1 MLGSVSRNLARPSA
15 TASRASALRSAAAC
29 FSTSGLPSATAR
41 LKSLRQLM
49 ESNEV
54 VRVLEVHNGLT
65 ALIAEHATGAD
76 GSKFDG

>member
-1 MLGSVSRNLARPSA
+1 MLRC
-15 TASRASALRSAAAC
+15 AAAC
-29 FSTSGLPSATAR
+29 FSTGLPSPTAR

-49 ESNEV
+49 ESNGV

>member
-1 MLGSVSRNLARPSA
+1 MEVSNNGREY
-15 TASRASALRSAAAC
+15 
-29 FSTSGLPSATAR
+29 TSDGVR
-41 LKSLRQLM
+41 LQLV
-49 ESNEV
+49 S

>member
-1 MLGSVSRNLARPSA
+1 MFSSLPRNLARPSA
-15 TASRASALRSAAAC
+15 TASRATALRSTAAC
-29 FSTSGLPSATAR
+29 FSSGELPSPTAR

-49 ESNEV
+49 ESNGV